1 MSQEKMVPQPGASR
15 PSQLRGDGLKLIGAG
30 FGRTGTRSLKEAL
43 EILGFGPCYHMV
55 EVFEHPEHVPS
66 WNAAIRG
73 EPVDWKKLFQDY
85 QATVDWPGCT
95 FYQQLMVEYP
105 DAKVLL
111 SVRDPEKWYESVSST
126 IYEVSRRSRSSFAPL
141 LMLLVRF
148 MRPGIAEMIPMI
160 NRLIWDGTF
169 QHRFEDKEYA
179 LSVFNQHN
187 EEVRNYVPSEKLLVY
202 SVKEGWEPL
211 CTFLGVPVPDVPFPH
226 LNDRENFVGTRVG
239 QMRAGVVR
247 AVSVAVVAIFAFL
260 LLRGVVRRK
269 EGK

>member
-1 MSQEKMVPQPGASR
+1 MSLEKMVPQPEADR
-15 PSQLRGDGLKLIGAG
+15 KVDGLKIIGAG

-55 EVFEHPEHVPS
+55 EAFEHPEHVPT

-73 EPVDWKKLFQDY
+73 EPVDWRKLFHDY

-95 FYQQLMVEYP
+95 FYQQLMTEYP

-126 IYEVSRRSRSSFAPL
+126 IYEVSRRSRSPFAPL
-141 LMLLVRF
+141 FMLLART
-148 MRPGIAEMIPMI
+148 MRPGVVEMVSMV

-169 QHRFEDKEYA
+169 QRRFEDKEYA
-179 LSVFNQHN
+179 LSVFKQHN
-187 EEVRNYVPSEKLLVY
+187 EEVKNYVPPEKLLAY

-211 CTFLGVPVPDVPFPH
+211 CAFLGVPVPDVPFPH
-226 LNDRENFVGTRVG
+226 LNDRDSFPGNRVM
-239 QMRAGVVR
+239 QMRTRVVR
-247 AVSVAVVAIFAFL
+247 AASVAAVAIIAFL